1 MVVKGILESMADG
14 IGNYANISRRYI
26 KIASKRIG
34 KITTGRYIDNVL
46 SDNLGNEVEI
56 SYRKMFLLG
65 NYIYA
70 IKESDGEITKY
81 PLPLLIV
88 AKFFLRFFFAGFIAV
103 LTNIFM
109 EDDFILPC
117 IGIGVIFV
125 IATIISIIKDI
136 KTSNA
141 LD

>member
-1 MVVKGILESMADG
+1 M
-14 IGNYANISRRYI
+14 IGLQ
-26 KIASKRIG
+26 KIE
-34 KITTGRYIDNVL
+34 YIDNVL

-70 IKESDGEITKY
+70 IKESNGEITKY
-81 PLPLLIV
+81 SLSLLIA
-88 AKFFLRFFFAGFIAV
+88 AKFFLRFFFAGFIAG
-103 LTNIFM
+103 LTYIFM